1 MASRGGKAIHSAL
14 LTAKSL
20 YDKLPHV
27 VGGGAPMAKGGAALA
42 PIPQIIMPGDHP
54 ARIDTRLAT
63 GAKPLDLGPG
73 PRTVNMAALRA
84 TPALFDKNVDI
95 LRHYPNVSKRAAKLS
110 NPDMAEHFINHVK
123 DNLLWLHDQVP
134 NETRQRSK
142 LWYDGA
148 NKLAKEWAQKY
159 GVSEASAAG
168 ALAALSP
175 QKDWFQNVSLAERVL
190 HAMKGRGNN
199 AYHGETFSPEM
210 EGTYRGLD
218 KLATEKNEPIFQAI
232 RGKSLGDI
240 DDMKHI
246 PGDERAVMKAL
257 WIRMHD
263 QTHGDPGYKIATP
276 EGHFGEVAR
285 NADGSPSRAGWG
297 SLGEIGKAV
306 QAIESNGDPT
316 FMNRLMGERH
326 KVRNFYNNIL
336 DPNSQHGDV
345 TIDTHAVAAGLLR
358 ALSGNSLEVAHN
370 FSNYAGKGVPGAGG
384 SNATGVNGTYPLY
397 ADAYRQAA
405 KERGILPREMQ
416 SITWEAIRGLFPD
429 TFKTDK
435 NNAHIDSIWNDY
447 KNGKK
452 GIDDVRKEIHD
463 FAGGIRPPEWHDTSG
478 TPDAPVRS
486 AGDAGV
492 IPGPGS
498 RGPAPQGIIGGT
510 GNGPPGAPAPQAPR
524 QSGLILPPGYA
535 CGGMIDKA
543 LAATRPR

>member
-1 MASRGGKAIHSAL
+1 MNKPIRAAL
-14 LTAKSL
+14 LTAKAL

-27 VGGGAPMAKGGAALA
+27 VGGGAPMAKGGVAKD
-42 PIPQIIMPGDHP
+42 IPQIIMPGDHP

-63 GAKPLDLGPG
+63 GAKPLDLGAG
-73 PRTVNMAALRA
+73 PRVVNLNALRA

-95 LRHYPNVSKRAAKLS
+95 LRSYPNISEEATRMS
-110 NPDMAEHFINHVK
+110 NHDLADHFVGHVK

-134 NETRQRSK
+134 DETRQRSK
-142 LWYDGA
+142 QWYDGA
-148 NKLAKEWAQKY
+148 NKLAKEWAKKY
-159 GVSEASAAG
+159 GVSEAAAAG

-175 QKDWFQNVSLAERVL
+175 QKDWFQNVSLAERVMNV
-190 HAMKGRGNN
+190 MKGRGDN

-210 EGTYRGLD
+210 EKTYRGLEA
-218 KLATEKNEPIFQAI
+218 LATEKNEPIFQAI
-232 RGKSLGDI
+232 KGKSLGDI
-240 DDMKHI
+240 DKMKHL
-246 PGDERAVMKAL
+246 PGDERATLKAL

-263 QTHGDPGYKIATP
+263 QTHNDPSYKIATP
-276 EGHFGEVAR
+276 EGHFGELAR
-285 NADGSPSRAGWG
+285 NADGSPSKAGWG
-297 SLGEIGKAV
+297 SLGEIAKAV
-306 QAIESNGDPT
+306 QSIESNGEPT

-336 DPNSQHGDV
+336 DPHSPHGDV

-370 FSNYAGKGVPGAGG
+370 FNNYAGKGVPGAGG

-429 TFKTDK
+429 TFKTAK
-435 NNAHIDSIWNDY
+435 NNKHLDSIWNDY
-447 KNGKK
+447 RHGRK

-498 RGPAPQGIIGGT
+498 RGPAPIGIVGGT
-510 GNGPPGAPAPQAPR
+510 GDGPPGAPAPQAPR
-524 QSGLILPPGYA
+524 SSGLILPPSYA